1 MMKFSLPTSMKS
13 DTNLE
18 YVLIALFVLFLVLQI
33 QVPSFLAE
41 LIDTPV
47 GIAVVI
53 IAALY
58 MFLYTNPILGVLS
71 LIVAYELLR
80 RSSKKTGR
88 YALTQFVPTQSTRDT
103 EMRAMNPS
111 KETTLEEEVVAK
123 MAPIGVSNQSG
134 GVIET
139 PFRPVSEE
147 THGAS
152 AV

>member
-1 MMKFSLPTSMKS
+1 MKLSFPVVKS
-13 DTNLE
+13 DATLD

-33 QVPSFLAE
+33 EIPAFLAE
-41 LIDTPV
+41 WIDTPV
-47 GIAVVI
+47 GIAAVI
-53 IAALY
+53 IVALY

-71 LIVAYELLR
+71 LIVAYEILR

-88 YALTQFVPTQSTRDT
+88 YALTQFVPTQTVRDS
-103 EMRAMNPS
+103 EMRAMNPPKS
-111 KETTLEEEVVAK
+111 STLEEEMVDK

-134 GVIET
+134 AVIDT

-152 AV
+152 AL

>member
-1 MMKFSLPTSMKS
+1 MKS
-13 DTNLE
+13 DTTLD

-33 QVPSFLAE
+33 EIPAFLAE
-41 LIDTPV
+41 WIDTPV
-47 GIAVVI
+47 GIAAVI
-53 IAALY
+53 IVALY

-71 LIVAYELLR
+71 LIVAYEILR

-88 YALTQFVPTQSTRDT
+88 YALTQLLPTQTTRDT
-103 EMRAMNPS
+103 EMRAMNPAKS
-111 KETTLEEEVVAK
+111 ATLEEEVVAK

-152 AV
+152 VL